1 MNTEFAR
8 DQHAFRFASRAA
20 GRPISL
26 STAPV
31 QLRCKRARHER
42 TKCTAVAAASVCG
55 SSAVV
60 ALQLHFA
67 MRFIPAFRSTS
78 PLADRRP
85 KPVYRSQAGMRTR
98 IHSSDQR
105 RVRVDL
111 GTRELGKGRQT
122 GKLDLMSAPV
132 DIELI
137 KGRQRAEDM
146 RRLQAGEVTPEE
158 LQRENSFIW
167 SAADILYVDLTPK
180 GTEESWARIIQNLRQ
195 NSDSI

>member
-1 MNTEFAR
+1 LDYT
-8 DQHAFRFASRAA
+8 DRFCR
-20 GRPISL
+20 
-26 STAPV
+26 
-31 QLRCKRARHER
+31 R
-42 TKCTAVAAASVCG
+42 TV
-55 SSAVV
+55 
-60 ALQLHFA
+60 
-67 MRFIPAFRSTS
+67 RF
-78 PLADRRP
+78 
-85 KPVYRSQAGMRTR
+85 
-98 IHSSDQR
+98 
-105 RVRVDL
+105 DL

-122 GKLDLMSAPV
+122 GKLDSMSAPL